1 MDRTGAGTERIAD
14 MDLPGMTIYL
24 DWFNVMTY
32 DFHGGWESTTGHN
45 APLYKNDTE
54 TASDIAPSFIKSK
67 YNCDAA
73 IQAYLAAGVPS
84 NKILMGLPLYG
95 RGWQGLLMN
104 FSFQK

>member
-95 RGWQGLLMN
+95 RGWKGLLMN